1 MIKHAEP
8 PITLAVPPRPT
19 DHSLGSEH
27 AQVTIVEYGDYA
39 CPGCKLA
46 APTPALLIERYPNRI
61 RIIYRHFPLEDAH
74 PQALLAA
81 EAAEAAAAQGK
92 FWPMHDLLFQHQAH
106 LREKDLM
113 HYAADLGLDPIRYT
127 AEMGDHIYLQKVRE
141 SEAGGRRSHLRAT
154 PSFFVNGVLHDVSFG
169 MEALHEAVAVAVHRA
184 R

>member
-1 MIKHAEP
+1 MTKHAEP
-8 PITLAVPPRPT
+8 IALVVPPQRT
-19 DHSLGSEH
+19 DHWLGSEH

-46 APTPALLIERYPNRI
+46 APTPALLIERYPNKI
-61 RIIYRHFPLEDAH
+61 RFIYRHFPMVDAH

-92 FWPMHDLLFQHQAH
+92 FWAMHESLFAHQFHLKERDLA
-106 LREKDLM
+106 
-113 HYAADLGLDPIRYT
+113 HYAADLGLDMIRYG

-169 MEALHEAVAVAVHRA
+169 MEALHELVAAMVHRA

>member
-1 MIKHAEP
+1 MIKHVEP
-8 PITLAVPPRPT
+8 VTLAVPPQPT
-19 DHSLGSEH
+19 DHALGSEH

-39 CPGCKLA
+39 CPSCKLA
-46 APTPALLIERYPNRI
+46 APTPTLLIERYPNKI
-61 RIIYRHFPLEDAH
+61 RFIYRHFPLEDAH

-92 FWPMHDLLFQHQAH
+92 FWQMHDLLFAHQAH
-106 LREKDLM
+106 LKEKDLT
-113 HYAADLGLDPIRYT
+113 HYAADLGLDTVRYA

-169 MEALHEAVAVAVHRA
+169 MDALHEAVAAAVHRT

>member
-1 MIKHAEP
+1 MNKHAE
-8 PITLAVPPRPT
+8 PITLAVPPQPT

-39 CPGCKLA
+39 CSTCKLA
-46 APTPALLIERYPNRI
+46 APTPALLLERYPNRI
-61 RIIYRHFPLEDAH
+61 RFIYRHFPLEDAH

-92 FWPMHDLLFQHQAH
+92 FWAMHDCLFAHQGH
-106 LREKDLM
+106 LKDKDLA
-113 HYAADLGLDPIRYT
+113 HYAADLGLDMVRYG

-169 MEALHEAVAVAVHRA
+169 MEALHELVAAAVHRA

>member
-1 MIKHAEP
+1 MTKHAEP
-8 PITLAVPPRPT
+8 ITLVVPPQPT

-46 APTPALLIERYPNRI
+46 APTPALLLERYPNKI
-61 RIIYRHFPLEDAH
+61 RFIYRHFPIVDAH

-92 FWPMHDLLFQHQAH
+92 FWSMHESLFAHQFHLKERDLA
-106 LREKDLM
+106 
-113 HYAADLGLDPIRYT
+113 HYAADLGLDMIRYG

-169 MEALHEAVAVAVHRA
+169 MQALHELVATMVHRV